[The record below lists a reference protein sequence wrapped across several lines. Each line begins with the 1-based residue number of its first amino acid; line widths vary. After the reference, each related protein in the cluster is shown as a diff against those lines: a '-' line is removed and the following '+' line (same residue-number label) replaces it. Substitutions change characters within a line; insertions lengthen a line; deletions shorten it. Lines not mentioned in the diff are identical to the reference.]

1 MTLGVS
7 GLRKR
12 HPSGK
17 RTKAGRRGVI
27 VLSTAAFVLLAVS
40 SVIWGYVLYLL
51 DFIQVSEDGISI
63 SQEEL
68 AQYLKSEMQQ
78 DASMTESDVLLEDGQ
93 TDTIC
98 DENVVNILLVGQ
110 DARPGE
116 SRARADA
123 ILMCS
128 FHKEKKQL
136 TVVSFM
142 RDLYVQIPGYPDHK
156 LNAAFAWGGMD
167 LLCQTLQANFGVEID
182 GGFSV
187 DFSSFEAVIDEIGG
201 LDVYLTEAEAEYL
214 NRYQYT
220 EGVNHLNG
228 AAALTYARIRGIG
241 NGDFDRT
248 LRQQNLINAV
258 LEKSKTMSL
267 KERIQLLETALPYLS
282 TNMDKWEI
290 LQKAVEL
297 MPAAYGVEMKGKIRV
312 PAEGAYEYGWV
323 SGMSVLLPDLSKNRE
338 MIRSV
343 LYS

>member
-1 MTLGVS
+1 M
-7 GLRKR
+7 RKR
-12 HPSGK
+12 NPSGK
-17 RTKAGRRGVI
+17 RAKAGRRGVI
-27 VLSTAAFVLLAVS
+27 VLSTAAFVLLAVT
-40 SVIWGYVLYLL
+40 VAIWGYVFHLL

-63 SQEEL
+63 SQKEL
-68 AQYLKSEMQQ
+68 EQYLKSEMQQ
-78 DASMTESDVLLEDGQ
+78 DVSLTEPDILLDDPQGDSFQ
-93 TDTIC
+93 

-156 LNAAFAWGGMD
+156 LNAAFAWGGME
-167 LLCQTLQANFGVEID
+167 LLCQTLQVNFGVEID

-187 DFSSFEAVIDEIGG
+187 DFSSFETVIDEIGG
-201 LDVYLTEAEAEYL
+201 VDVYLTAEEADYL

-220 EGVNHLNG
+220 EGMNHLNG

-248 LRQQNLINAV
+248 VRQQNIIHAV
-258 LEKSKTMSL
+258 LEKYKTISI
-267 KERIQLLETALPYLS
+267 KDRITLLEAVLPYLS

-290 LQKAVEL
+290 LRRAVQL
-297 MPAAYGVEMKGKIRV
+297 MPAAYGLEMKGKIRV
-312 PAEGAYEYGWV
+312 PAEGTYAYEWV
-323 SGMSVLLPDLSKNRE
+323 DGMSVLLPDLSKNKEILGRL
-338 MIRSV
+338 